1 MPKMFARC
9 AAAALLA
16 LTPPASGWAATLKI
30 YPVLVALDDKTPV
43 ETMTIENS
51 GDAPARMQVRV
62 VAWRQDN
69 GQDLFEETRDILANP
84 PLFEIAPGGQQIA
97 RFGLRTASAPTEK
110 SYRVFLEE
118 IPTDRPTAAGEI
130 RTLLRVSIPIF
141 VTAPGAQASLAWQL
155 TATND
160 RQLMLTARNEG
171 SAHVH
176 LNRLDL
182 KRADGTPL
190 ATRQES
196 IYNLPGATR
205 TFLFDMQ
212 RPVRGGE
219 KLTLDAATGQR
230 TLSAPLVL
238 QAASH
243 AGGTR

>member
-97 RFGLRTASAPTEK
+97 RFGLRTAPAPTEK
-110 SYRVFLEE
+110 AIASSWRKS
-118 IPTDRPTAAGEI
+118 RPI
-130 RTLLRVSIPIF
+130 
-141 VTAPGAQASLAWQL
+141 
-155 TATND
+155 
-160 RQLMLTARNEG
+160 ARPPRAR
-171 SAHVH
+171 SAHCSV
-176 LNRLDL
+176 
-182 KRADGTPL
+182 
-190 ATRQES
+190 
-196 IYNLPGATR
+196 
-205 TFLFDMQ
+205 
-212 RPVRGGE
+212 
-219 KLTLDAATGQR
+219 
-230 TLSAPLVL
+230 SA
-238 QAASH
+238 S
-243 AGGTR
+243 RSS